1 MPVKSLESYLFERK
15 LVNTSSIE
23 VLQNATIGIDVE
35 HYLSRI
41 YTYKKEQFLSAIG
54 GVPSSLRDY
63 IHSDLKVFKE
73 FNIKPIFI
81 VKGLDIQVQS
91 ADFKANELTPNEQHL
106 ENSWTKL
113 NSRNYNY
120 NYNSNNNDS
129 FRLFTDPLPL
139 RPMINDLVKY
149 FIEIGIDYLICP
161 YDASFQLSYLYHNK
175 VIDSI
180 YGSTDLLLT
189 KVNKFILGME
199 FQSKDFRF
207 IDKNKVLNELNLT
220 SKQLVD
226 LGIMVGCNLQ
236 PHTFPNLPPLPKPNP
251 LQPYPQLSYF
261 KLGLDIVYQLVNF
274 NGDPESDLYPYI
286 LSLNDQACLD
296 LYYKGRSAFKY
307 IPILND
313 QGYVSMYSV
322 EMQKLGIIS
331 EDNADDVDLF
341 GVQPESEFA
350 SEQTTPDEKAAESSG
365 AKLSNGVEDK
375 KTSESN
381 GSKPNMS
388 IQIPNDVHDI
398 ISQRL
403 PPELYFYQSIGLA
416 PIELLEAITQ
426 GRLSIRPP
434 LESGLSESYKKLIN
448 ANFYI
453 DNLDKLFNL
462 ITQLLARYYQ
472 VKKIN
477 VTYWYKLEALELN
490 NRLIPPISRR
500 INHLFYTNKSDSAPK
515 GFDLIN
521 FFQGIDESFP
531 KPNDSNKFTGD
542 ISTNNEIV
550 STVLLRS
557 LYLYEMID
565 NKTDTLTNY
574 GKILKQ
580 FTNDFESKLDQ
591 TKLQELIIILLLI
604 RSGCLKLTDP
614 NVEYSS
620 VARNFKDIGNNNQEI
635 KLGVE
640 DTRPITLVSRV
651 LSIHK
656 LHIAPI
662 NYQGPVSR
670 SLLNFRSHLKFISTN
685 LCYTLQC
692 CLVDL
697 IVRQENNNVK
707 LNFDSK
713 DDWYKLIDSL
723 PFFKDINNTLLG
735 VIAEIYFEYSVKQS
749 KLNGDLSK
757 EQIMENSRNHLLNSV
772 YQINNPT
779 FNINVHGVNSITSN
793 QLLTDFKAG
802 MEFWSLFVSL
812 MKISNQVDLSII
824 SDDYLKSILEA
835 DEWVGQYIET

>member
-23 VLQNATIGIDVE
+23 ILQNATIGIDVE

-54 GVPSSLRDY
+54 GIPSSLRDY

-73 FNIKPIFI
+73 FNIKPIFVI
-81 VKGLDIQVQS
+81 RGLDIQLQS
-91 ADFKANELTPNEQHL
+91 TDFTANELNPNEQHL

-113 NSRNYNY
+113 NSRAYNY

-129 FRLFTDPLPL
+129 FRVFTDPLPL
-139 RPMINDLVKY
+139 RPMINDLIKY
-149 FIEIGIDYLICP
+149 FIEIGIDYLVCP

-207 IDKNKVLNELNLT
+207 IDKNKVLHELNLT

-226 LGIMVGCNLQ
+226 LGIMVGCSLQ
-236 PHTFPNLPPLPKPNP
+236 PQTFPNLPPLPKPNP

-261 KLGLDIVYQLVNF
+261 KLGLDILYQSVSYS
-274 NGDPESDLYPYI
+274 GDSESDLYPYI
-286 LSLNDQACLD
+286 LSLNDQTCLD

-307 IPILND
+307 IPVLND

-322 EMQKLGIIS
+322 EMQKLGLI
-331 EDNADDVDLF
+331 NHDDPNDMDLF
-341 GVQPESEFA
+341 GVDSDPE
-350 SEQTTPDEKAAESSG
+350 TPEPEKETEKTEKDTGEA
-365 AKLSNGVEDK
+365 NGTKE
-375 KTSESN
+375 E
-381 GSKPNMS
+381 KPENI

-416 PIELLEAITQ
+416 PVELLEAITQ

-434 LESGLSESYKKLIN
+434 LESGLSDSYKKLIN
-448 ANFYI
+448 SQFYI
-453 DNLDKLFNL
+453 DNLDKLLNL
-462 ITQLLARYYQ
+462 VTQLLARYYQ

-477 VTYWYKLEALELN
+477 VTYWYKPDVLELN
-490 NRLIPPISRR
+490 NRLTPPVSRR
-500 INHLFYTNKSDSAPK
+500 INHLVYSNESVKN
-515 GFDLIN
+515 FDLIK
-521 FFQGIDESFP
+521 FFQSLESSYP
-531 KPNDSNKFTGD
+531 KDKTPEGLISN
-542 ISTNNEIV
+542 NNEIV

-557 LYLYEMID
+557 LYLFGIID
-565 NKTDTLTNY
+565 EKSDELTGY
-574 GKILKQ
+574 GKAIQKFAQ
-580 FTNDFESKLDQ
+580 EYESKVDNTQ
-591 TKLQELIIILLLI
+591 LQELILLLLLVKTN
-604 RSGCLKLTDP
+604 CLKLTDP
-614 NVEYSS
+614 NTEYSS

-635 KLGVE
+635 KLGME
-640 DTRPITLVSRV
+640 DTKHITLIARV

-656 LHIAPI
+656 LNIAPI
-662 NYQGPVSR
+662 NYQGPISR

-685 LCYTLQC
+685 LSYTLQC
-692 CLVDL
+692 CLLDM
-697 IVRQENNNVK
+697 IVRQEHNNVK
-707 LNFDSK
+707 IDFDSK
-713 DDWYKLIDSL
+713 DDWYRLVDSL

-735 VIAEIYFEYSVKQS
+735 VITEIYFEYSVKQS

-779 FNINVHGVNSITSN
+779 FNINVHGVNSISSN
-793 QLLTDFKAG
+793 QLLADFKAG
-802 MEFWSLFVSL
+802 MEFWSLFVDFTKTVNL
-812 MKISNQVDLSII
+812 VDKNVI
-824 SDDYLKSILEA
+824 SDEYYGAIKET
-835 DEWVGQYIET
+835 DEWIDQFLERK